1 MAIQNINTIQNH
13 NDLAYILDNSN
24 KYMYESLS
32 NLGQRYSLEGD
43 GITNHIFD
51 IKSLLSYVPEND
63 NYNLIS
69 KLVVINDK
77 LILELYNIANNFEL
91 VYSEEI
97 KHTINNSI
105 YTDTKIQLNQKI
117 NGIDYYNENMLIYLD
132 NTNNTLNIS
141 SLGSDNDLG
150 IIEMNIESYNI
161 VNNILLESLKLI
173 NINSDKYYLY
183 YLRVNNENLDSKLKS
198 GEMPE
203 YFLEIA
209 KIDINYINNLYIDF
223 THFATFIYNNI
234 VREYFKEF
242 KTITINEVYYEI
254 LQIGFEKEQNGNN
267 NYTFN
272 VTLDDNEQ
280 QGFYSNEVLSS
291 VDNNILHYIYNQ
303 YVHMYKFIFEY
314 YCNYI
319 YKLDN
324 KQLNR
329 YLIYSLY
336 AEFFNKS
343 GKDMMNGFGIY
354 LPLNYT
360 IDYFCKNN
368 DPFYIY
374 SNETPIN
381 VLYTNKNI
389 TYEYVK
395 NFFVFENNEITNN
408 KIILAS
414 SNEFETVVLYKFS
427 VEYNKKFE
435 NIINSINVS
444 ELYSTPY
451 ILDDYWVVNGIK
463 SVYKAIG
470 ENAGNPN
477 IIMVYTHDIL
487 NIDNTNNSFIPN
499 EHYTVL
505 TSINY
510 ENLNKTQWAKE
521 TVNIEL
527 QQKVNKNSVEI
538 FRHNFLIPVNI
549 PEKYN
554 SLYENA
560 LIINLSHINNI
571 ADNSVLYT
579 SNRNNIIKYL
589 GAESCVTTFWI
600 YKNGKFECI
609 KKPNNNNIALTLL
622 DISNVENII
631 SSTIDKKMEEK
642 TELDDYIFNKITLK
656 SSYRQL
662 KNEIDEE
669 EINYLISLKNY
680 TAQEQLKNI
689 NTENPY
695 ANNLMLKLYTEIS
708 NSKSSRYLSNILSS
722 SKTFEQ
728 LYYPEGE
735 IYNSII
741 KEYNSFLPAVDVPI
755 LNLSDYLTTNINNIN
770 RINLITFPNKKDKN
784 PYYSYIG
791 IGNNKL
797 NELHIGSNSV
807 PLSLASLATNDELKN
822 LSKQDTLAFDFDTI
836 KHTAKYTIN
845 DINYTYT
852 YSYNTYEFN
861 NQTQSYDL
869 VDEYEHKYNVEVN
882 KLNISLDVYH
892 IASNTDAYC
901 TVNTQT
907 GIITNNGN
915 LFYNDNTH
923 MLRVKLSKQIND
935 KETLEKDIDY
945 IAIREEYIINLI
957 KAKLNLDDIYTK
969 KIITNLNKVEGYK
982 QGSTTEIGYYY
993 YIIKYDPITY
1003 LIELDVC
1010 ANLYLNTFSIT
1021 NKYGKLLPFEI
1032 YEKPQ
1037 INE

>member
-13 NDLAYILDNSN
+13 DDLAYILDNSN

-63 NYNLIS
+63 NYKLIS

-132 NTNNTLNIS
+132 NSNNTLNIS

-183 YLRVNNENLDSKLKS
+183 YLRVNNENLDSKLKR

-209 KIDINYINNLYIDF
+209 KIDINYINKLYVDF
-223 THFATFIYNNI
+223 THFATFIYNSI

-280 QGFYSNEVLSS
+280 QGFYSNEVLS

-343 GKDMMNGFGIY
+343 GKNMMNGFGIY

-389 TYEYVK
+389 TFEYIK

-435 NIINSINVS
+435 NIINAINVS

-477 IIMVYTHDIL
+477 IIMVYTHDI
-487 NIDNTNNSFIPN
+487 NNANTNNAFIPN

-527 QQKVNKNSVEI
+527 QQKVNNSSDEI

-571 ADNSVLYT
+571 ADNSVLAT
-579 SNRNNIIKYL
+579 SKRNNIITYL

-631 SSTIDKKMEEK
+631 SSTIDKKMEERN
-642 TELDDYIFNKITLK
+642 ELDDYIFNKITLK
-656 SSYRQL
+656 SSYKQL
-662 KNEIDEE
+662 KNEVDEE
-669 EINYLISLKNY
+669 QINYLISLKNY

-695 ANNLMLKLYTEIS
+695 VNNLMLKLYTEIS
-708 NSKSSRYLSNILSS
+708 NSKSGRYLSNIISS
-722 SKTFEQ
+722 AKTFEQ
-728 LYYPEGE
+728 LYYPEGQ
-735 IYNSII
+735 IYNSTI

-755 LNLSDYLTTNINNIN
+755 LNLSEYLATNINNIN
-770 RINLITFPNKKDKN
+770 RINLITFPNEKGKK

-797 NELHIGSNSV
+797 NELHIGSNSM
-807 PLSLASLATNDELKN
+807 PLSLASLATNEELKD
-822 LSKQDTLAFDFDTI
+822 LSKQDTLSFDFDTI
-836 KHTAKYTIN
+836 KHTSKYTIH

-852 YSYNTYEFN
+852 YSYTTEENKTV
-861 NQTQSYDL
+861 SD
-869 VDEYEHKYNVEVN
+869 VYNVNVN

-892 IASNTDAYC
+892 IASDSNTYC
-901 TVNTQT
+901 MLNTKT
-907 GIITNNGN
+907 GVITNNGN
-915 LFYNDNTH
+915 LLNDIN
-923 MLRVKLSKQIND
+923 MLRVKLNNKLS
-935 KETLEKDIDY
+935 ETDNSYTVKDTDY
-945 IAIREEYIINLI
+945 IAITEEYIINLI
-957 KAKLNLDDIYTK
+957 KHKLNLDYIDPKNITV
-969 KIITNLNKVEGYK
+969 TNLNKVKGYNQNK
-982 QGSTTEIGYYY
+982 DNFTFYY

-1003 LIELDVC
+1003 LVDLDVC
-1010 ANLYLNTFSIT
+1010 ANSYLNTFSIT

-1032 YEKPQ
+1032 YENPQ
-1037 INE
+1037 ISE